1 MAAGVGISGP
11 ILFRDV
17 GWVCLGMGTHPTHPW
32 HGTSEGRGWVPT
44 PLGHGIQ
51 WDTFDK
57 RVVRI
62 LLQCFLFIFVFSFFQ
77 SNGRKLENN
86 DVTESFLGDKIV
98 LILRVRIF
106 VRPLY
111 VLFATKIMQHHF
123 SYLLFHMFTT
133 CLGYEPGLM
142 YQYFIDYITV
152 IKAMFSYGK
161 YWALV

>member
-1 MAAGVGISGP
+1 M
-11 ILFRDV
+11 
-17 GWVCLGMGTHPTHPW
+17 
-32 HGTSEGRGWVPT
+32 PT

-51 WDTFDK
+51 WDTFGK

-77 SNGRKLENN
+77 CNGRKLENN
-86 DVTESFLGDKIV
+86 EESFSGAKIV

-111 VLFATKIMQHHF
+111 VLFAIYIMQHHF

-133 CLGYEPGLM
+133 CLGRMSQDLCTN
-142 YQYFIDYITV
+142 I
-152 IKAMFSYGK
+152 S
-161 YWALV
+161 